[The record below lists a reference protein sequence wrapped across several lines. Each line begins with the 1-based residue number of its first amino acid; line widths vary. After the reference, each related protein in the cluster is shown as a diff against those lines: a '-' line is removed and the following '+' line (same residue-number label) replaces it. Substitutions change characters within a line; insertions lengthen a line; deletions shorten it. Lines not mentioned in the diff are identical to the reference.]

1 MIKGQKSSIV
11 IKSFCNT
18 EEKLKVLDNC
28 INFLR
33 DNYQMP
39 ILLHAGYPVP
49 DTISNKVDYLISYDN
64 SVYGKV
70 GENFEWHGVP
80 GYTKLFRSY
89 TFGFTYAEF
98 LTLMETSFIL
108 KLHNCQNLHMINY
121 DVDVYQLKDLSC
133 IEQHELL
140 LENHDVCF
148 HTKPAPPENY
158 ASLLFYSVKVDAIKV
173 LTEKEIEA
181 LRLVH
186 QPYVAESA
194 IYALFSSMNHIIT
207 RENFTFNDFITTP
220 YLSREVP
227 GHLQELISVCGV
239 YSEKDSTKCML
250 LTICNQ
256 PQKIEYLI
264 DGQKFTQQGTYQVI
278 PLESYPKKV
287 LVQKNSEWFDLF
299 TQDKLQRMKNV
310 MFYE

>member
-1 MIKGQKSSIV
+1 MIKGQKSCIV

-33 DNYQMP
+33 DNYQIG
-39 ILLHAGYPVP
+39 ILLHAAYPVP

-64 SVYGKV
+64 SVYGNL
-70 GENFEWHGVP
+70 GENFEWHAVSGH
-80 GYTKLFRSY
+80 TKLFRSY
-89 TFGFTYAEF
+89 TFGFTQAEF

-108 KLHNCQNLHMINY
+108 KLHKCQNLHMINY
-121 DVDVYQLKDLSC
+121 DVDVYELKNLSC

-140 LENHDVCF
+140 LQNHDVCF
-148 HTKPAPPENY
+148 HTMKENY
-158 ASLLFYSVKVDAIKV
+158 ASLLFYSLKVDAMKV
-173 LTEKEIEA
+173 IDENEVEA

-186 QPYVAESA
+186 HPYVAENA
-194 IYALFSSMNHIIT
+194 FYALFSSMNYIIT
-207 RENFTFNDFITTP
+207 RENFIFNDFISTP

-227 GHLQELISVCGV
+227 TQLQELITVCGV

-256 PQKIEYLI
+256 PQNIEYLV
-264 DGQKFTQQGTYQVI
+264 DDQRFTREGTYQVI
-278 PLESYPKKV
+278 QLESYPKRV

-299 TQDKLQRMKNV
+299 TQDKLQRMKMV

>member
-1 MIKGQKSSIV
+1 MIKGQKSCIV

-33 DNYQMP
+33 DNYQIG
-39 ILLHAGYPVP
+39 ILLHAAYPVP

-64 SVYGKV
+64 SVYGNL
-70 GENFEWHGVP
+70 GETFEWHQVSGH
-80 GYTKLFRSY
+80 TKLFRSY
-89 TFGFTYAEF
+89 TFGFTQAEF

-108 KLHNCQNLHMINY
+108 KLHKCQNLHMINY
-121 DVDVYQLKDLSC
+121 DVDVYELKNLSC

-140 LENHDVCF
+140 LQNHDVCF
-148 HTKPAPPENY
+148 HTMKENY
-158 ASLLFYSVKVDAIKV
+158 VSLLFYSLKVDAMKV
-173 LTEKEIEA
+173 IDENEAEA

-186 QPYVAESA
+186 QPYVVENAF
-194 IYALFSSMNHIIT
+194 YTLFSSMNYIIT

-227 GHLQELISVCGV
+227 KQLQELITVCGV

-256 PQKIEYLI
+256 PQNIEYLV
-264 DGQKFTQQGTYQVI
+264 DDQRFTRQGTYQVI
-278 PLESYPKKV
+278 QLESYPKRV

-299 TQDKLQRMKNV
+299 TQDKLQRMKMV